1 MDDSQV
7 RLKDVCPELGQSW
20 WRVPHLLKLNVL
32 LIVPFLTS
40 YISGFDGS
48 MVNGIQTGRRLNRFI
63 QICPI

>member
-32 LIVPFLTS
+32 LIVPSLTS
-40 YISGFDGS
+40 YISGSDGS
-48 MVNGIQTGRRLNRFI
+48 MVNGIQTGI
-63 QICPI
+63 